1 MEFGAD
7 IHFPQRT
14 NRDYF
19 RDPLNYLPVPPISQ
33 RFLLSSDISKL
44 LLVVFALGMSQSD
57 LQDRDR
63 GGYGQFL
70 GICNFERGP
79 RADFYFNII
88 AQFVAGLRC
97 ARNVT
102 LSNLW
107 IKCLQIGNNF
117 N

>member
-44 LLVVFALGMSQSD
+44 LLVVFALGMSNRICRIGIEADMGNFWGSAI
-57 LQDRDR
+57 LNVDR
-63 GGYGQFL
+63 GPIFIL
-70 GICNFERGP
+70 
-79 RADFYFNII
+79 
-88 AQFVAGLRC
+88 
-97 ARNVT
+97 T
-102 LSNLW
+102 S
-107 IKCLQIGNNF
+107 
-117 N
+117 